1 MLLSSSYKHSF
12 ILIVVFYRFS
22 TVFSMLV
29 DYFSSSLTLLSV
41 DSIRVFLTTATCYI
55 SLDSSL

>member
-1 MLLSSSYKHSF
+1 MLLPSSYKHSS

-29 DYFSSSLTLLSV
+29 DSFSSSFTLLSV
-41 DSIRVFLTTATCYI
+41 DSIRVFLATATCYI